1 MSRKN
6 KNSPKPLQWRLECLG
21 HSLVEVLAG
30 CLPGPWVF
38 RLGEALGGLVWH
50 FMARRRLIIL
60 RNLRIAFAGE
70 KDEAEIRR
78 MAKATFRRTGGNL
91 MSAAHTARLA
101 PERLGRVIRIENLD
115 LLEQALARKK
125 GVVLLLAHMGNWEIL
140 SRLIHLFPPGSRAGA
155 YYRPL
160 NNPLLD
166 ARVLARRQA
175 DGTRMFSK
183 LDNPLQVAGFLR
195 EGGIV
200 GILADQRVGALGD
213 GVRFFGRFTHAS
225 PLPSLLARRARSE
238 VLALSVTSG
247 RPGTWR
253 AVFMP
258 VEAPPTTAHC
268 MVALERA
275 MSAAPIDVFWFQ
287 ERWKVKV
294 SKRGTI
300 RDWFGADPTGVGGKP
315 LRALLWL
322 VDAPADWHVP
332 ANWFHPEVVY
342 EVVLA
347 PGDGC
352 PSWLPA
358 ATITHHATLPDGRTT
373 PGEILARIDGAA
385 ALPVDFVLAP
395 GAAAALVNAGARL
408 AIPVIS
414 LPCAAPSVH
423 PAASQAAAREQ
434 PGGGPPP

>member
-1 MSRKN
+1 MSRKK
-6 KNSPKPLQWRLECLG
+6 KNPPKLLQWRLECLG
-21 HSLVEVLAG
+21 HTLVEVLAG

-38 RLGEALGGLVWH
+38 RLGEALGGLVWY
-50 FMARRRLIIL
+50 FMARRRRIIL
-60 RNLRIAFAGE
+60 RNLRIAFAGQL
-70 KDEAEIRR
+70 DQAAIRR

-115 LLEQALARKK
+115 LLERALARDK

-258 VEAPPTTAHC
+258 VESPPTTAHC

-275 MSAAPIDVFWFQ
+275 MAASPVDVFWFQ

-294 SKRGTI
+294 SKRGTL
-300 RDWFGADPTGVGGKP
+300 RDWFGSHTAGGGEKP
-315 LRALLWL
+315 LRALLWW
-322 VDAPADWHVP
+322 VDAPADWRLP
-332 ANWFHPEVVY
+332 DDWRHPEVVY
-342 EVVLA
+342 EIALA
-347 PGDGC
+347 PGDAC
-352 PSWLPA
+352 PPWLPA
-358 ATITHHATLPDGRTT
+358 TTIAHPAALPACRTS
-373 PGEILARIDGAA
+373 PQDLLARIDEAA

-395 GAAAALVNAGARL
+395 GAAAALVMAGAQL
-408 AIPVIS
+408 SIPVIS
-414 LPCAAPSVH
+414 LPVAASSVH
-423 PAASQAAAREQ
+423 PVASQAAVRDPSE
-434 PGGGPPP
+434 GDSPP